1 MNTVLS
7 GLGHIEGASRCR
19 PIDSHHRWRTI
30 VIWFGQL
37 VQQGTS
43 GVLSGPN
50 LHAGNFR
57 FLRWGCLSGIWRS
70 GVLLNN
76 GGSQRFRGILSLSIP
91 DHDAALAVDCIVILT
106 KITWRE
112 HGSLFD
118 ILFRGSR
125 RSRLFY
131 FPLWRGIQ

>member
-7 GLGHIEGASRCR
+7 GLRHIEGASRCR
-19 PIDSHHRWRTI
+19 SIDSHRRWRTV

-43 GVLSGPN
+43 GVLSGPD

-57 FLRWGCLSGIWRS
+57 LLLWGCLSGIWRS
-70 GVLLNN
+70 SVLLNN
-76 GGSQRFRGILSLSIP
+76 RGGQRLRGIWSLLIS
-91 DHDAALAVDCIVILT
+91 DHDAALAVYCLVILT

-125 RSRLFY
+125 CFRLFY
-131 FPLWRGIQ
+131 FLLWRGIQ